1 MISPSS
7 GVNPIDVSTDSPPLT
22 AVTLAPFPK
31 WHTMIFKSLIS
42 FPKTFAVSKDTT
54 DEMFRG
60 IHNGGYH
67 LHRSIF

>member
-1 MISPSS
+1 MNSMMAGSRSPERVPMISPSS

-42 FPKTFAVSKDTT
+42 FPKTFAVSKDT
-54 DEMFRG
+54 
-60 IHNGGYH
+60 N
-67 LHRSIF
+67 